1 MRRVSDITLSR
12 RRDIIGTMTCP
23 ATCLASLKHDRRLI
37 GYASG
42 NFGKAIFLGSIDV
55 TLLFLLT
62 DVIAMPP
69 HQVSLLMVIVFLGDL
84 VFDLGAGMVAAAAD
98 RRGIGYPRLI
108 ALCVLPCA
116 CAFGALYALPQ
127 FHAPAFG
134 LVAALL
140 LLLRATFSLIDV
152 PHNTLL
158 ARVTT
163 DSHARGRASGYRTVF
178 SATASIVV
186 ATVIAPSI
194 SSTADAPLR
203 MAWLGAAA
211 GVLFCATLL
220 LAAWSSRDSV
230 YAPAPRPAAG
240 TRLVPR
246 PDPLFGAIATIAIV
260 TGFALPMFGKTLLY
274 LCTYVLR
281 DAAFAGRVLLVL
293 AVSQIAGATL
303 WISLVRR
310 HDKTTLLAVSHGL
323 AAAGI
328 VLFAAAGGQRG
339 LLLACAALAGVGF
352 AGVFMLPWGI
362 LADVVDFAEFR
373 QRARSETVAFAVML
387 VLLKAGSAAA
397 LATISWTLGQLGYVP
412 GAVQPPAVVLG
423 MKLLAFGTPVLGS
436 TVAIVILLRLDIGHA
451 VHARVRRINGIRVRR
466 AQASGIVSR
475 AISTEPSSSKMGHR
489 SPISTASLKSTASTI
504 E

>member
-1 MRRVSDITLSR
+1 
-12 RRDIIGTMTCP
+12 MTRP
-23 ATCLASLKHDRRLI
+23 ATCLTLLKHDRRLI

-62 DVIAMPP
+62 DVIVMPA

-84 VFDLGAGMVAAAAD
+84 VFDLGAGLVAAAAD

-116 CAFGALYALPQ
+116 CAFGALYALPL

-178 SATASIVV
+178 SATASVVV
-186 ATVIAPSI
+186 ATVVAPSM
-194 SSTADAPLR
+194 SSAADHAAPLR
-203 MAWLGAAA
+203 MAWLGAGA
-211 GVLFCATLL
+211 GVLFCTTLL
-220 LAAWSSRDSV
+220 LAAWSSRTGD
-230 YAPAPRPAAG
+230 AARPPASRPAG
-240 TRLVPR
+240 RRGVPR
-246 PDPLFGAIATIAIV
+246 PDPLFGAIAAVALV
-260 TGFALPMFGKTLLY
+260 TGFALPMFGKTMLY
-274 LCTYVLR
+274 LCTYVLH
-281 DAAFAGRVLLVL
+281 DAGYAGLLLLTL
-293 AVSQIAGATL
+293 ALSQIAGATF
-303 WISLVRR
+303 WIALVRR
-310 HDKTTLLAVSHGL
+310 HDKTTLLALSHGV

-328 VLFAAAGGQRG
+328 VLFAAAGDQRE
-339 LLLACAALAGVGF
+339 LLLACAALVGVGF

-362 LADVVDFAEFR
+362 LADIVDVAEFR
-373 QRARSETVAFAVML
+373 QRRRSETAAFAVML

-397 LATISWTLGQLGYVP
+397 LATISWTLGRLGYVP
-412 GAVQPPAVVLG
+412 GAIQPPAVVLG
-423 MKLLAFGTPVLGS
+423 MKLLAFGIPVLGS
-436 TVAIVILLRLDIGHA
+436 AIAILVLVRLDIGHT
-451 VHARVRRINGIRVRR
+451 VHARVRRINGLRALR
-466 AQASGIVSR
+466 AQDSGIVSL
-475 AISTEPSSSKMGHR
+475 AISTEPSSSKMGQR